1 MADGSVIIGVTL
13 DTSTLAASAAN
24 FEMQI
29 SSLGQRIS
37 TSMAASLAADGVGAS
52 FGTALSGVTTMVSSM
67 AENIS
72 STMRMAAVN
81 AISSFAS
88 AGWQN
93 AGSAAS
99 AGIAG
104 GVTAGAGQVNS
115 AVRGAAESA
124 KAAFSSGGWSSIGH
138 QMMAGIAAGITATG
152 SEVVAAIKRVSAQ
165 AEAAVKSYY
174 KIQSPSALMRDEV
187 GVMISRGIAEG
198 ILSGSSYVSGAMA
211 SVYAARECSVSP
223 GNQQSSRSITQNIYL
238 RDDDA
243 SPYRTARRIRR
254 ESEAMFRV

>member
-24 FEMQI
+24 LELQF
-29 SSLGQRIS
+29 SSLGQRITAGVAS
-37 TSMAASLAADGVGAS
+37 SLTSAGIEASL
-52 FGTALSGVTTMVSSM
+52 GTALSGVTTMVSSM

-72 STMRMAAVN
+72 AAMRTAAVN
-81 AISSFAS
+81 SISAFAS

-99 AGIAG
+99 AGIAA
-104 GVTAGAGQVNS
+104 GVTAGSGQVNS
-115 AVRGAAESA
+115 AVRTVAESA
-124 KAAFSSGGWSSIGH
+124 KSAFSSGGWSSIGH
-138 QMMAGIAAGITATG
+138 QMMAGIAAGITSAG
-152 SEVVAAIKRVSAQ
+152 NEVVAAIKRVSAQ

-198 ILSGSSYVSGAMA
+198 ILSGSSYVSGAMN
-211 SVYAARECSVSP
+211 SVYAAREGAAAA
-223 GNQQSSRSITQNIYL
+223 GNSQSSRSVTQNIYL